1 MAAASTMKMGDAAER
16 SPTVYYANLKEDM
29 LLKKKLHVLNRS
41 EKSFVHRIRI
51 DQKVLYK
58 RFQNKLHRS
67 KLAEA
72 RMWGNKELERELR
85 AKNLHGLNSQN
96 GDSEED
102 YDFLKKLE
110 KPKPRKPKTR
120 FSVPQIDTIIEDVL
134 EVMKPGKRPRSR
146 SFSDALPLQVPN
158 TKEKAPRPNK
168 LDIAEVALAVR
179 PSTTDGIRV
188 GDSISDENTKTKI
201 QRSLSKPEKN
211 KKLTIESKYQNL
223 LQVPLIDTRARTCAP
238 LVSRKVE
245 TPLPAL
251 QSRRQS
257 TASPDKTKRKSA
269 SFFEPEEKVDLVEIR
284 LNEMKGL
291 DYTDRLQEYY
301 ETLESCTN
309 PEEEKLDYYTFRL
322 QVAKQQLPKNRPLT
336 VPGTPETEY
345 KRHMGNVEVKSLTF
359 RGLNLDFSRRDH
371 ASENSEMWSQQQ
383 LPVLILSSDEE
394 SSDDESTG

>member
-1 MAAASTMKMGDAAER
+1 MK
-16 SPTVYYANLKEDM
+16 
-29 LLKKKLHVLNRS
+29 
-41 EKSFVHRIRI
+41 KSFVHRIRI

-72 RMWGNKELERELR
+72 RMWGNKEQERELR

-110 KPKPRKPKTR
+110 KPKPTSRKPKTR
-120 FSVPQIDTIIEDVL
+120 FSVQQIDTIIEDTL
-134 EVMKPGKRPRSR
+134 QVMNPSKRPRSR
-146 SFSDALPLQVPN
+146 SLSDALPLQVPGG
-158 TKEKAPRPNK
+158 KEKAPRPHK
-168 LDIAEVALAVR
+168 LDIPDLALTVR

-188 GDSISDENTKTKI
+188 EDSISDEKTKSQL

-211 KKLTIESKYQNL
+211 KKITLDPKNPKH
-223 LQVPLIDTRARTCAP
+223 LQVPSIDTRAKTCAP
-238 LVSRKVE
+238 MVSRKVE

-257 TASPDKTKRKSA
+257 TVSPDKTKRKSA
-269 SFFEPEEKVDLVEIR
+269 SFFEPEEKVDLVELR

-322 QVAKQQLPKNRPLT
+322 QVAMQQLPKNRPLT

-359 RGLNLDFSRRDH
+359 KGLNLDFSRRDH
-371 ASENSEMWSQQQ
+371 TSDNSEMWSQQQ